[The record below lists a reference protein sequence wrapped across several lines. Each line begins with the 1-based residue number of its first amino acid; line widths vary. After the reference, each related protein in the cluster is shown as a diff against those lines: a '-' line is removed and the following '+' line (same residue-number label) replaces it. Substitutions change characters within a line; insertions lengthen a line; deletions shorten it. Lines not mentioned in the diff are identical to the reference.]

1 MRRFG
6 RWGKVLVKFLKVRD
20 QNACRFEV
28 FFNFRGM
35 ANGGLGWKRLGLAWG
50 RRRMLVSVLKFEV
63 F

>member
-1 MRRFG
+1 MI
-6 RWGKVLVKFLKVRD
+6 KVLGDLKFS
-20 QNACRFEV
+20 
-28 FFNFRGM
+28 FNFRGM